1 LVYFVKFE
9 DSLREAGSIA
19 GSELKI
25 MVRGGCVPQART
37 VGRFHDV
44 ASEETRWSSAEGKS
58 IGSLVERNPVR

>member
-1 LVYFVKFE
+1 MKRSDQIDLVDFVKFE
-9 DSLREAGSIA
+9 NFVREAGDIA

-44 ASEETRWSSAEGKS
+44 ASEETR
-58 IGSLVERNPVR
+58 